1 MENHCA
7 VDNEASTGALVVF
20 NYTKKSAKNKGIDG
34 LFEREQQCTMHTL
47 L

>member
-20 NYTKKSAKNKGIDG
+20 NYTKKVLKIKG
-34 LFEREQQCTMHTL
+34 
-47 L
+47 